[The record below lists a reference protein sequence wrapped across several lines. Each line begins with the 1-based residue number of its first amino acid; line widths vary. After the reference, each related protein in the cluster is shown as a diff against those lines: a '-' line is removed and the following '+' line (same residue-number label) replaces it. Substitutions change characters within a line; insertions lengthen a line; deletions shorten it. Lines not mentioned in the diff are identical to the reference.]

1 MRILQLSSAKTYG
14 GGERHLVDLSR
25 ELQARGH
32 DIFVALR
39 PTNEWQD
46 RLGFVSPEN
55 FLHVSIRNS
64 FGMFSAKRIG
74 RFLIKNKID
83 IIHAH
88 VARDYLAASIAGRIA
103 ENAKIVLTRH
113 VLFPMKPFHKFALR
127 NVDAVIAVSEGVRK
141 QMLNIFPE
149 RKITVIPNGLA
160 MHTTDERERLGLEFR
175 ELHHIP
181 LDTPLVGTVGELLP
195 LKGQRDFVLAAHEI
209 VKVIPNCRFVVAGK
223 DNTIDQRF
231 RRELKRLV
239 KVFDMSENFLWL
251 DWVED
256 LTPLLSSLD
265 VFVSPSHS
273 ESFGLAILE
282 AMANHTAVIATA
294 TLGAEDL
301 LSDSS
306 LIVPVRDPLSLANA
320 VVDLVADPERCRE
333 IGIKLGNSARER
345 FSLERMVSATESLY
359 DRAASATSR

>member
-14 GGERHLVDLSR
+14 GGERHLVDLCR
-25 ELQARGH
+25 ELTERGH
-32 DIFVALR
+32 EIFVALR

-46 RLGFVSPEN
+46 RLDFVPPEN

-103 ENAKIVLTRH
+103 KDSKIVLTRH
-113 VLFPMKPFHKFALR
+113 VLFPMKPFHKLALR
-127 NVDAVIAVSEGVRK
+127 NVDAAIAVSDGVRD
-141 QMLNIFPE
+141 QLSNIFPVS
-149 RKITVIPNGLA
+149 KITVIPNGLT
-160 MHTTDERERLGLEFR
+160 MHDGTERESKGIEFR

-181 LDTPLVGTVGELLP
+181 LDAPLVGTVGELLP

-209 VKVIPNCRFVVAGK
+209 VKELPDCRFVVAGK

-239 KVFDMSENFLWL
+239 KVFDMSDKFLWL

-282 AMANHTAVIATA
+282 AMANNAAVIATA
-294 TLGAEDL
+294 TMGAEDL
-301 LSDSS
+301 LSDSG
-306 LIVPVRDPLSLANA
+306 LIVPVKDPLSLANA
-320 VVDLVADPERCRE
+320 ITALVTDRKKCQQ
-333 IGIKLGNSARER
+333 IGQRLGEQARAR
-345 FSLERMVSATESLY
+345 YSLDRMVTATESLY
-359 DRAASATSR
+359 EHVVSDNI

>member
-14 GGERHLVDLSR
+14 GGERHLVDLCR
-25 ELQARGH
+25 ELKERGH
-32 DIFVALR
+32 EIFVALR
-39 PTNEWQD
+39 PTNEWQS
-46 RLGFVSPEN
+46 RLDFVPPEN
-55 FLHVSIRNS
+55 FLYVSIRNS

-74 RFLIKNKID
+74 RFLTKNKID

-88 VARDYLAASIAGRIA
+88 VARDYIAASIAGRIA
-103 ENAKIVLTRH
+103 QNTKIVLTRH
-113 VLFPMKPFHKFALR
+113 VLFPMKPFHRLALR
-127 NVDAVIAVSEGVRK
+127 NVDAAIAVSDGVK
-141 QMLNIFPE
+141 NQISNIFPAN
-149 RKITVIPNGLA
+149 KIFVIPNGLA
-160 MHTTDERERLGLEFR
+160 MHDSNERDRSGREFR

-181 LDTPLVGTVGELLP
+181 LDATLIGTVGELIP

-209 VKVIPNCRFVVAGK
+209 VKQIPNCWFVVAGK

-282 AMANHTAVIATA
+282 AMANQTAVIATA
-294 TLGAEDL
+294 TSGAEDL
-301 LSDSS
+301 LSDGS
-306 LIVPVRDPLSLANA
+306 LLVPVKDPLAMANSISEM
-320 VVDLVADPERCRE
+320 VKDPARCRE
-333 IGIKLGNSARER
+333 VGKRLGELARER
-345 FSLERMVSATESLY
+345 YSLERMVSATEAIYERICSNIN
-359 DRAASATSR
+359 R

>member
-32 DIFVALR
+32 DIFIALR

-46 RLGFVSPEN
+46 RLDFIPPEN

-74 RFLIKNKID
+74 QFLIKHKID
-83 IIHAH
+83 VIHAH

-103 ENAKIVLTRH
+103 EKAKIVLTRH
-113 VLFPMKPFHKFALR
+113 VLFPMKPFHKLALR
-127 NVDAVIAVSEGVRK
+127 NIDAVIAVSEGVRK
-141 QMLNIFPE
+141 QMLNIFPD

-160 MHTTDERERLGLEFR
+160 MHTTGEREQLGAVFR

-181 LDTPLVGTVGELLP
+181 LDAPLIGTVGELLP

-209 VKVIPNCRFVVAGK
+209 VKMIPDCRFVVAGK

-251 DWVED
+251 DWIED

-265 VFVSPSHS
+265 LFISPSHS

-282 AMANHTAVIATA
+282 AMANHTAVLATA

-306 LIVPVRDPLSLANA
+306 LIVPIRDPVKMAASA
-320 VVDLVADPERCRE
+320 VELISDRPRCRE
-333 IGIKLGNSARER
+333 IGITLGNSARER
-345 FSLERMVSATESLY
+345 FSLDRMVSATESLY
-359 DRAASATSR
+359 DRVTSATIR

>member
-1 MRILQLSSAKTYG
+1 MRILQVSSAKTYG

-25 ELQARGH
+25 SLQEKGH
-32 DIFVALR
+32 EIFVALR
-39 PTNEWQD
+39 PTNEWQG
-46 RLGFVSPEN
+46 RLDFIPPGN

-64 FGMFSAKRIG
+64 FGMFSAKRIS

-103 ENAKIVLTRH
+103 QDTKIVLTRH
-113 VLFPMKPFHKFALR
+113 VLFSMKPFHRFALR
-127 NVDAVIAVSEGVRK
+127 NVDAAIAVSEGVR
-141 QMLNIFPE
+141 QQLLNIFPD
-149 RKITVIPNGLA
+149 RKITVIPNGLV
-160 MHTTDERERLGLEFR
+160 MHTTDERERLGSEFR

-181 LDTPLVGTVGELLP
+181 LDAPLVGTVGELVP

-209 VKVIPNCRFVVAGK
+209 VKVIPDCRFVVAGK

-239 KVFDMSENFLWL
+239 KVFDMAENFLWL

-282 AMANHTAVIATA
+282 AMANHAAVIATS

-306 LIVPVRDPLSLANA
+306 LLVPVRDPLAMANA
-320 VVDLVADPERCRE
+320 VVALVGDRERCRE
-333 IGIKLGNSARER
+333 TGLWLGNSARER
-345 FSLERMVSATESLY
+345 FSLDRMVSATESLY
-359 DRAASATSR
+359 ERVASQTSY

>member
-32 DIFVALR
+32 EIFVALR

-46 RLGFVSPEN
+46 RLDFVPAEN
-55 FLHVSIRNS
+55 FLHISIRNS

-88 VARDYLAASIAGRIA
+88 VARDYLAASVAGRIA
-103 ENAKIVLTRH
+103 ERSKIVLTRH
-113 VLFPMKPFHKFALR
+113 VLFPMKPFHKLALR
-127 NVDAVIAVSEGVRK
+127 NVDAVIAVSEGVRT

-149 RKITVIPNGLA
+149 RKITVIPNGL
-160 MHTTDERERLGLEFR
+160 MMQTTGERERSGIEFR

-181 LDTPLVGTVGELLP
+181 LDVPVIGTIGELLP

-223 DNTIDQRF
+223 DNTFDQRF

-251 DWVED
+251 DWVDD

-265 VFVSPSHS
+265 LFISPSHS

-282 AMANHTAVIATA
+282 AMANQTAVLATA

-301 LSDSS
+301 LADSS
-306 LIVPVRDPLSLANA
+306 LIVPVRDPLKMANA
-320 VVDLVADPERCRE
+320 AIALITDRERCRE
-333 IGIKLGNSARER
+333 IGTALGRSARER
-345 FSLERMVSATESLY
+345 FSLDRMVSATESLY
-359 DRAASATSR
+359 HRVMSETIR

>member
-1 MRILQLSSAKTYG
+1 MRILQVSSAKTYG

-25 ELQARGH
+25 SLQEKGH
-32 DIFVALR
+32 EIFVALR
-39 PTNEWQD
+39 PTNEWQG
-46 RLGFVSPEN
+46 RLDFIPPEN

-64 FGMFSAKRIG
+64 FGMFSAKRIS

-103 ENAKIVLTRH
+103 QDTKIVLTRH
-113 VLFPMKPFHKFALR
+113 VLFSMKPFHRFALR
-127 NVDAVIAVSEGVRK
+127 NVDAAIAVSEGVR
-141 QMLNIFPE
+141 QQLLNIFPD
-149 RKITVIPNGLA
+149 RKITVIPNGLV
-160 MHTTDERERLGLEFR
+160 MHTTDEREQLGREFR

-181 LDTPLVGTVGELLP
+181 LNAPLVGTVGELVP

-209 VKVIPNCRFVVAGK
+209 VKVIPDCRFVVAGK

-239 KVFDMSENFLWL
+239 KVFDMAENFLWL

-282 AMANHTAVIATA
+282 AMANHAAVIATS

-306 LIVPVRDPLSLANA
+306 LLVPVRDPLAMANA
-320 VVDLVADPERCRE
+320 VVALVGDRERCRE
-333 IGIKLGNSARER
+333 TGLRLGNSARER
-345 FSLERMVSATESLY
+345 FSLDRMVSATESLY
-359 DRAASATSR
+359 ERVVSQTSY